1 MKSQLL
7 WVLAFAAS
15 MASGQTAPSS
25 SSPQSAAPQPPA
37 AQKTIPPLQQ
47 NIEVTATRLPEDPEK
62 VPVTIEVFTGEELG
76 TRGIRDLSSA
86 LALATGVTIAQGG
99 DQGPASSVP
108 QFWGLQEMDAYLL
121 VVDGVPWGGPF
132 NPSTNTLNLND
143 IDRIEVQRGPAPVM
157 YGATSFVGVIQ
168 VVHKDTAAKPRDLF
182 LWGGNY
188 GTGGG
193 SFSTPMPLGNNWTSR
208 LTLDGERQGYSNQRT
223 DYIRGHG
230 MWGVQHKS
238 SATNYEWF
246 NADINWLDQSPASPR
261 PRVGTVLSPDV
272 PPNSNQNMAGAF
284 LNNHRFSFWGG
295 FNHEISHGGQWNTT
309 VSVSPSRQQIL
320 HGFLS
325 DVEDVSDNA
334 RGIRENIQ
342 QTEVYVDSH
351 ASWKIAPSATLIV
364 GGDYLFGLA
373 HAQGADFEYT
383 APLSGLPAPVV
394 DVPSDLD
401 FHIND
406 TRNFFGAYTAL
417 EWTPLERMRI
427 DAGIRL
433 NVTHESQQVTD
444 GGEGTSVSGAQT
456 NVKPGANVGIMYT
469 AWQNIQNSVGLF
481 ANYRYTFKPAA
492 IDFGIGEE
500 EEGGG
505 EGLILQPETSWS
517 VQGGMKGRFY
527 NGRMEAEASGFYM
540 HFNNLVMSA
549 EQNGVPILIN
559 AGQER
564 FAGFESMLALY
575 LPKNF
580 LMRATYSFHNAI
592 FINFEQDFGN
602 GLVQLAGNR
611 IEMSAENLAAF
622 GLIYSPLHGFFGN
635 VTVGY
640 VGSRYL
646 NKRNTALAPG
656 YTTVDVGVGYR
667 TPRWELFFN
676 GRNLSDVRAPIS
688 ESELGDAQYYLL
700 PAIRVEG
707 GLRLHF

>member
-1 MKSQLL
+1 MRLQLL
-7 WVLAFAAS
+7 SPFLFSAIFVCA
-15 MASGQTAPSS
+15 QTTPPAT
-25 SSPQSAAPQPPA
+25 PQNPAAPQ
-37 AQKTIPPLQQ
+37 TISPVQQ
-47 NIEVTATRLPEDPEK
+47 SIEVTATRLPEDPEK

-76 TRGIRDLSSA
+76 QRGIRDLSSA

-132 NPSTNTLNLND
+132 NPATSTLDLND

-168 VVHKDTAAKPRDLF
+168 VVHKDTATQSRSLS

-193 SFSTPMPLGNNWTSR
+193 SFSTPIPFGGKWTSR
-208 LTLDGERQGYSNQRT
+208 LNLDGERQGYATQRT
-223 DYIRGHG
+223 SYVRGHG
-230 MWGVQHKS
+230 TWAVDHKS
-238 SATNYEWF
+238 SGSDHQWF
-246 NADINWLDQSPASPR
+246 SADINWLDQDPASPR
-261 PRVGTVLSPDV
+261 PRVGTTLSPDV
-272 PPNSNQNMAGAF
+272 PVNSNQNMAGAF
-284 LNNHRFSFWGG
+284 LNNHRGSFWGG
-295 FNHEISHGGQWNTT
+295 FQHELSSGAQWTTT
-309 VSVSPSRQQIL
+309 VSVAPSRQQIL
-320 HGFLS
+320 HGFLTE
-325 DVEDVSDNA
+325 VEDIPDNA

-342 QTEVYVDSH
+342 QTEVYADSH
-351 ASWKIAPSATLIV
+351 VSWKLPRSMVLIAGA
-364 GGDYLFGLA
+364 DYLFGLA

-383 APLSGLPAPVV
+383 APLSGTPAPIV
-394 DVPSDLD
+394 DVPADLD

-406 TRNFFGAYTAL
+406 TRNFFGAYAAV

-433 NVTHESQQVTD
+433 NVTHESQQVID
-444 GGEGTSVSGAQT
+444 GGAGTSDSGSQT
-456 NVKPGANVGIMYT
+456 NVKPGANVGLMYT
-469 AWQNIQNSVGLF
+469 AWQNNENSVGLF

-505 EGLILQPETSWS
+505 GDLILQPETSWS
-517 VQGGMKGRFY
+517 VEGGMKGRF
-527 NGRMEAEASGFYM
+527 NGGRIEAEASGFYM
-540 HFNNLVMSA
+540 DFNNLVVA
-549 EQNGVPILIN
+549 ATVDGLPALIN
-559 AGQER
+559 AGSER
-564 FAGFESMLALY
+564 FTGFESMILFH

-580 LMRATYSFHNAI
+580 MARGTYSFHDAI
-592 FINFEQDFGN
+592 FTNFFQDFGN
-602 GLVQLAGNR
+602 GPQQLAGNR
-611 IEMSAENLAAF
+611 IEMSAQNLAAF
-622 GLIYSPLHGFFGN
+622 GLIYSPSHGFFGN

-646 NKRNTALAPG
+646 NRRNTALAGG
-656 YTTVDVGVGYR
+656 YATVDVGGGYR
-667 TPRWELFFN
+667 TPRWEIFVN
-676 GRNLSDVRAPIS
+676 GRNLSDSRAPIS

-707 GLRLHF
+707 GLRFHF